1 MANAYA
7 YSPGVVERFTREW
20 LEVVR
25 RDRNHP
31 SIVCW
36 VPLNESW
43 GVGDIALRPD
53 QQAFATA
60 LYHLT
65 KALDPSRPV
74 ISNDGWEHTVSDI
87 IGVHDYST
95 SGEHLL
101 ERWGDANAVYEAV
114 TGPGPQRPRPIID
127 AAEWTDQPVMVTEFG
142 GVSYFPSDGS
152 DWFGYGTV
160 TSEDEYLAK
169 LKELFDAIHDSTE
182 LSGYCY
188 TQLTDTLQ
196 ERNGLLDENRKP
208 KLPVEKLRDIIWRP
222 SRAIPVEFLDVAR
235 NKAAAASAVKE
246 LE

>member
-1 MANAYA
+1 
-7 YSPGVVERFTREW
+7 
-20 LEVVR
+20 
-25 RDRNHP
+25 
-31 SIVCW
+31 
-36 VPLNESW
+36 
-43 GVGDIALRPD
+43 
-53 QQAFATA
+53 
-60 LYHLT
+60 
-65 KALDPSRPV
+65 
-74 ISNDGWEHTVSDI
+74 
-87 IGVHDYST
+87 
-95 SGEHLL
+95 
-101 ERWGDANAVYEAV
+101 
-114 TGPGPQRPRPIID
+114 
-127 AAEWTDQPVMVTEFG
+127 
-142 GVSYFPSDGS
+142 
-152 DWFGYGTV
+152 V